1 MRHWRFLAVSGA
13 LLFASIGLAAVA
25 GHEGTI
31 PLAGS
36 QQGTVPTTPAP
47 AAQTPQDVVARTCVG
62 CHSNRAKAGNLSLEG
77 FAIDN
82 ATADRDTAEKMI
94 RKLRAGQMPPPGA
107 RRPEPAVLAGLA
119 HALEAEMD
127 KTEAAAPGRRTFQR
141 LNRAEYAQS
150 VKDLLALDVD
160 AGSYL
165 PLDPKSANFDNI
177 ADAQLLSPTLMQSYL
192 TAAAEISR
200 LAVGDP
206 RATAKEVTFNVPRW
220 TSQRE
225 QVEGAPFG
233 TRGGLAIEHTFPA
246 DGDYRFRVSFYY
258 ETTGALYGN
267 GRAALHTAEQPEQ
280 IEISIDGVR
289 AALLDI
295 DRWMNSSDPDG
306 LNLATEPIRITAG
319 PHRIAAAF
327 LKRFEGPVQDL
338 ISPLDWSIA
347 STSIADAYGFTTLP
361 HLRDMAV
368 TGPFSISGVSETPSR
383 RAIFSCH
390 PKTAPQQATCAKEII
405 DRLATEAYRRPVT
418 ERDSGALMS
427 LYKKGAADEGF
438 EAGIR
443 QAIEGILASPRF
455 VFRFEERPAAA
466 RAGQTYALNDFD
478 LASRLSFFLWATAPD
493 DTLRKLAANGRLSAP
508 GVLEQQV
515 KRMLADPRAEVL
527 SSRFAAQWLR
537 LQDLDKLNPDVRFYP
552 DFDQQL
558 KQAMRRETELFFA
571 HLVREDRPV
580 LDLFTADYTFVNERL
595 AEHYRIPG
603 VVGTGFRRVTYPDD
617 RRRGVLGHG
626 SMLTL
631 TSHADRTSPV
641 LRGKWVMEVL
651 LGTPPPAPPPNV
663 PDLDATP
670 DAEDGRMRTVRERM
684 EAHRANPACN
694 SCHRMIDPIGLSLD
708 NFDVTGAW
716 RIRDNGM
723 PVDAASTFYDGTPL
737 AGPADLRKALL
748 ARTDVLVQ
756 TFAENLMTYAL
767 GRRLTAADMP
777 AVRALVHRAASQDNR
792 LSAFVTGIVKT
803 AAFREKGADE
813 PATTAVAGR
822 N

>member
-1 MRHWRFLAVSGA
+1 MRHWRFLSVSGA
-13 LLFASIGLAAVA
+13 VLLATVGLAARA
-25 GHEGTI
+25 
-31 PLAGS
+31 PQA
-36 QQGTVPTTPAP
+36 QQGTLSTSPAG
-47 AAQTPQDVVARTCVG
+47 AAQTPNDVVARTCVG
-62 CHSNRAKAGNLSLEG
+62 CHSNRAKAGNLSLET
-77 FAIDN
+77 FAVDD
-82 ATADRDTAEKMI
+82 ATADREVTEKMI

-107 RRPEPAVLAGLA
+107 RRPDPAVLAGLT
-119 HALEAEMD
+119 HALESQMD
-127 KTEAAAPGRRTFQR
+127 KVEAVPPGRRTFQR

-150 VKDLLALDVD
+150 VKDLLALDID
-160 AGSYL
+160 AGTYL
-165 PLDPKSANFDNI
+165 PLDAKSANFDNI

-220 TSQRE
+220 VSQRE
-225 QVEGAPFG
+225 QVDGAPFG
-233 TRGGLAIEHTFPA
+233 TRGGLAVEHTFPA

-267 GRAALHTAEQPEQ
+267 GRAALHTAEAPEQ
-280 IEISIDGVR
+280 VEISVDGVR

-327 LKRFEGPVQDL
+327 IKRFEGPVQDL

-361 HLRDMAV
+361 HLRDMAI
-368 TGPFSISGVSETPSR
+368 TGPFKISGVSDTPSR
-383 RAIFSCH
+383 KTIFTCH
-390 PKTAPQQATCAKEII
+390 PATAPQQATCAKEII
-405 DRLATEAYRRPVT
+405 DRLATEAYRRPVS
-418 ERDSGALMS
+418 ERDSAALMA
-427 LYKKGAADEGF
+427 LYQKGAADDGF

-443 QAIEGILASPRF
+443 QAIEAILASPRF
-455 VFRFEERPAAA
+455 VFRFEERPATA
-466 RAGQTYALNDFD
+466 RAGQTYALSDFD
-478 LASRLSFFLWATAPD
+478 LASRLSFFLWASAPD
-493 DTLRKLAANGRLSAP
+493 NTLRKLAASGRLSAP
-508 GVLEQQV
+508 AVLEQQV

-527 SSRFAAQWLR
+527 STRFAGQWLR

-552 DFDQQL
+552 DFDEQL

-571 HLVREDRPV
+571 NLVREDRSV
-580 LDLFTADYTFVNERL
+580 VDLFTADFTFVNERL
-595 AEHYRIPG
+595 AAHYRIPG
-603 VVGTGFRRVTYPDD
+603 VVGTEFRKVGYPDN
-617 RRRGVLGHG
+617 RRRGILGHG
-626 SMLTL
+626 SVLTL

-670 DAEDGRMRTVRERM
+670 DAEDGRMRTVRQRM

-708 NFDVTGAW
+708 NFDATGAW

-737 AGPADLRKALL
+737 AGPADLRQALL
-748 ARTDVLVQ
+748 SRTDVLVQ

-767 GRRLTAADMP
+767 GRRLSAADMP
-777 AVRALVHRAASQDNR
+777 AVRALVRQAAAENHR
-792 LSAFVTGIVKT
+792 LSSFVLGVART
-803 AAFREKGADE
+803 AAFRAKSADE
-813 PATTAVAGR
+813 GTTTAAVDGR
-822 N
+822 GR

>member
-1 MRHWRFLAVSGA
+1 MRHWRTLSASGA
-13 LLFASIGLAAVA
+13 AALFLGSIGLAATA
-25 GHEGTI
+25 LQER
-31 PLAGS
+31 
-36 QQGTVPTTPAP
+36 TVPTSS
-47 AAQTPQDVVARTCVG
+47 AAVVQTPQDVVVRTCVG
-62 CHSNRAKAGNLSLEG
+62 CHSNRAKAGNLSLET
-77 FAIDN
+77 FTVDN

-107 RRPEPAVLAGLA
+107 RRPEPGVLAGLTR
-119 HALEAEMD
+119 ALEAKMD
-127 KTEAAAPGRRTFQR
+127 AVEAVQPGRRTFQR

-160 AGSYL
+160 AGTYL

-206 RATAKEVTFNVPRW
+206 RATAREVTFSVPRW
-220 TSQRE
+220 VSQRE

-233 TRGGLAIEHTFPA
+233 TRGGLSVEHTFPA
-246 DGDYRFRVSFYY
+246 DGEYRFRVSFYY

-267 GRAALHTAEQPEQ
+267 GRAALHTAEAPEQ
-280 IEISIDGVR
+280 VEISIDGAR

-295 DRWMNSSDPDG
+295 DRWMSSSDPDG
-306 LNLATEPIRITAG
+306 LNLATGPIRIAAG
-319 PHRIAAAF
+319 PHRVSAAF
-327 LKRFEGPVQDL
+327 IKRFEGPVQDL
-338 ISPLDWSIA
+338 MSPLDWSIA

-361 HLRDMAV
+361 HLRDMAI
-368 TGPFSISGVSETPSR
+368 TGPLSISGVSETPSR
-383 RAIFSCH
+383 RAIFTCH
-390 PKTAPQQATCAKEII
+390 PATAPQQATCAKDII
-405 DRLATEAYRRPVT
+405 DRLATQAFRRPVT
-418 ERDSGALMS
+418 ERDSAALMS
-427 LYKKGAADEGF
+427 LYRKGAAEGSF
-438 EAGIR
+438 EDGIR
-443 QAIEGILASPRF
+443 LAIEGILASPRF
-455 VFRFEERPAAA
+455 VFRFEERPATV
-466 RAGQTYALNDFD
+466 RAGNGYALADFD
-478 LASRLSFFLWATAPD
+478 LASRLSFFLWAKAPD
-493 DTLRKLAANGRLSAP
+493 ETLRTLAAAGRLSSP
-508 GVLEQQV
+508 TVLEQQV
-515 KRMLADPRAEVL
+515 TRMLADPRAAVL

-552 DFDQQL
+552 DFDEQL
-558 KQAMRRETELFFA
+558 KAAMRRETELFFEN
-571 HLVREDRPV
+571 LVREDRPV

-595 AEHYRIPG
+595 ARHYRMPG
-603 VVGTGFRRVTYPDD
+603 VVGSQFRKVTYPDD
-617 RRRGVLGHG
+617 RRRGILGHG
-626 SMLTL
+626 SVLTL

-670 DAEDGRMRTVRERM
+670 DAEDGRLRTVRERM
-684 EAHRANPACN
+684 EEHRANPACN

-723 PVDAASTFYDGTPL
+723 PVDATSTFYDGTPL
-737 AGPADLRKALL
+737 GGPADLRTALT

-767 GRRLTAADMP
+767 GRRLAAADMP
-777 AVRALVHRAASQDNR
+777 AVRALVRQAAADSYKV
-792 LSAFVTGIVKT
+792 SAFVLGVVRT
-803 AAFREKGADE
+803 AAFREKGADI
-813 PATTAVAGR
+813 PTATVAP
-822 N
+822 